1 MKFNKQDQ
9 EIRNKVIFL
18 NTNIA
23 ALMRE
28 RDYFLNALGKYKT
41 YAAFWESLIPNNIG
55 DSNKTEK
62 EEKQEVWDLYK
73 KYFDL
78 YQESLHK
85 ESILM
90 KDIISSI
97 SIWEFIQ
104 QKYFNSKKEL
114 WLK

>member
-41 YAAFWESLIPNNIG
+41 YAAF
-55 DSNKTEK
+55 
-62 EEKQEVWDLYK
+62 
-73 KYFDL
+73 
-78 YQESLHK
+78 
-85 ESILM
+85 
-90 KDIISSI
+90 
-97 SIWEFIQ
+97 
-104 QKYFNSKKEL
+104 
-114 WLK
+114 